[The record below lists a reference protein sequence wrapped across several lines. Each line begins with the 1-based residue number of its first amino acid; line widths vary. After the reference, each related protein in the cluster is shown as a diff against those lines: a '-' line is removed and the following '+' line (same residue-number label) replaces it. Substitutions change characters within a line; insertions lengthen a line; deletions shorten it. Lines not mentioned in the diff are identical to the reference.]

1 MKNLTRKTSL
11 LIAAWVAL
19 CMPLLLSGCMGE
31 RNHLRRGGK
40 DGEITLILRA
50 PAMDVDNNMR
60 QMSAH
65 QESAVKS
72 LKILVFK
79 TKDAG
84 ATLSDQ
90 QEKYAYEAKIS
101 SVTPQDGGKYY
112 KVVARLKGDD
122 NTTPYRLVL
131 IANHSFD
138 ADALAEGMSK
148 AEVFAA
154 SGLKEAFT
162 EKWDTNDA
170 AATIPMWGESDAKV
184 ITEGV
189 TFSDCFDQTG
199 EGKTKIHLIRSLA
212 RVDVGIS
219 FNADAASEET
229 TPTTDVPLTLESV
242 RVYRYATSFL
252 VPGTQTNTYYSDNGV
267 RKPKPVLPDGV
278 AMADDSKCLSFTAI
292 NDRTSVRDIYIP
304 ERLKGS
310 DKSDRPCL
318 VIGGKY
324 NGAAKATYYRLDFIQ
339 TPKVGHPKDT
349 AEALDILRNHRYR
362 FNITKVSGPGYDTP
376 EEALSGES
384 VNIYFDVVVW
394 DEAQVGEVRYDG
406 QYYLAVNKDKFEF
419 GKSEG
424 DDAFTVRTNWE
435 QGYKF
440 VDAEGNEL
448 PKSKAEAEAQN
459 KWYYLSDPK
468 DPAFV
473 KDQNFN
479 EKVFVLE
486 NTTGDARSA
495 AKGSIFVQAGRI
507 KWPLIINQSNKE
519 KLQIT
524 LYEGTATGTTPM
536 GDPISQLEVKQGGA
550 AKYVLV
556 KYTKGG
562 RLERR
567 MMTDNERYIWTPV
580 NDDPATGTAL
590 YKVELLAKS
599 LPEELFTLSELSR
612 FNVHKNGAE
621 AEADLNVYN
630 MVDNALP
637 FGDKD
642 LTWNLTKKSKT
653 FTLINKPGAFFIKA
667 SAPYKLEIVSI
678 TLEDG
683 SNQTDKSKV
692 VHDWTLNKVL
702 KESQGQ
708 LTGERIPVNPYDYIN
723 GESGITPGDLTG
735 ASVKLLITSTDPAR
749 KFEKQEFTLYFA
761 SGIVQPTANCY
772 ILKKDQKIPFIIP
785 VSEQIN
791 KAADWY
797 NKYESSF
804 DDAVYKRLS
813 AYPQRTADYTNG
825 GGAKLDKLDASA
837 RDWSLQVLWS
847 TIDPTGNTFGIDVT
861 QVYYH
866 NMGQQNYMSVKP
878 KDGAGA
884 GSAVVACIKDGKIIW
899 SWHIW
904 VVDTY
909 PWEKVNGLSTLPA
922 MNRNLGA
929 AKTPAAGNFVAE
941 NLPDVNEMGMYYQYG
956 RKDPFFAFDNLTGG
970 FDKTKAPK
978 IKYSTSLD
986 GRQGNATRSCGLGTD
1001 FRFYLM
1007 KDLIRN
1013 PTKMAYRD
1021 AQNEYILEFGTRD
1034 PNVASAVPSSNAS
1047 LAIWQGQTSA
1057 LEAEGS
1063 IRMSAT
1069 LKTNKTPF
1077 DPSPYGWKIPSAG
1090 VEANYIRSAQGINL
1104 RRTGF
1109 FHMGLLEGP
1118 VAGKIDYVANN
1129 NGSYLHLATRVSGYD
1144 VLGTLIF
1151 MPSNSWSFGPVNRA
1165 STSNAEYCPSN
1176 AMPIRPILNERES
1189 DYLRY
1194 TEEAFNMENR

>member
-1 MKNLTRKTSL
+1 MKTFRITFALSL
-11 LIAAWVAL
+11 
-19 CMPLLLSGCMGE
+19 CLLLAGIFAGCADKSHV
-31 RNHLRRGGK
+31 RRRG
-40 DGEITLILRA
+40 DGTITLVLQA
-50 PAMDVDNNMR
+50 PAMESGNAMR
-60 QMSAH
+60 QMSAD
-65 QESAVKS
+65 QESAVTADK
-72 LKILVFK
+72 LYVLVFK
-79 TKDAG
+79 TKG
-84 ATLSDQ
+84 ANGAPLDEPNEEYAYTAKVASVTPMA
-90 QEKYAYEAKIS
+90 EKYQYEAKI
-101 SVTPQDGGKYY
+101 
-112 KVVARLKGDD
+112 RLHADD
-122 NTTPYRLVL
+122 ASTPYRLVL
-131 IANHSFD
+131 ITNCDFD
-138 ADALAEGMSK
+138 PTALSPGMTK
-148 AEVFAA
+148 TQVFA
-154 SGLKEAFT
+154 SPSLKKEFT
-162 EKWDTNDA
+162 DKWPTDA
-170 AATIPMWGESDAKV
+170 NARIPMWGESDPQR
-184 ITEGV
+184 ITENV
-189 TFSDCFDQTG
+189 TFGDCKDG
-199 EGKTKIHLIRSLA
+199 SSKNRIHLVRSLA
-212 RVDVGIS
+212 RVDVGLN
-219 FNADAASEET
+219 FGTEFTSET
-229 TPTTDVPLTLESV
+229 ATPNGQTPFKLQSV
-242 RVYRYATSFL
+242 RVYRMANHFMI
-252 VPGTQTNTYYSDNGV
+252 PGTQSNTFRMDNNAK
-267 RKPKPVLPDGV
+267 KPIPVLPDGV
-278 AMADDSKCLSFTAI
+278 QMAADAKPLVFDQVSDPEKAT
-292 NDRTSVRDIYIP
+292 VREIYIP
-304 ERLKGS
+304 ERLKGTNRT
-310 DKSDRPCL
+310 DRPCL
-318 VIGGKY
+318 VIGGVYGSETKT
-324 NGAAKATYYRLDFIQ
+324 TYYRLDFIKKPTTASPQ
-339 TPKVGHPKDT
+339 DK

-362 FNITKVSGPGYDTP
+362 FNITKVTGPGSDTP
-376 EEALSGES
+376 EDALITEP
-384 VNIYFDVVVW
+384 VNIAFDVVVW
-394 DEAQVGEVRYDG
+394 NDGEIGEIRYDG
-406 QYYLAVNKDKFEF
+406 QYYLAVNKDKFDF

-435 QGYKF
+435 NGYKF
-440 VDAEGNEL
+440 VDENGNEL

-468 DPAFV
+468 DPAFA

-550 AKYVLV
+550 AKYVVV

-630 MVDNALP
+630 VVDNALP
-637 FGDKD
+637 FGDKA

-653 FTLINKPGAFFIKA
+653 FTLINKPSAFFIKA

-683 SNQTDKSKV
+683 SKQTDKSKV

-735 ASVKLLITSTDPAR
+735 ASVKLRITSTDPAR

-797 NKYESSF
+797 NKYEDSF
-804 DDAVYKRLS
+804 DAVVEERLNKNQNTQ
-813 AYPQRTADYTNG
+813 YHTD

-861 QVYYH
+861 PVYYH

-878 KDGAGA
+878 TEKAGA

-909 PWEKVNGLSTLPA
+909 PWEQVNGLSTLPA

-970 FDKTKAPK
+970 FDITKAPK
-978 IKYSTSLD
+978 IKYSTSQD
-986 GRQGNATRSCGLGTD
+986 GRQGNATRPFGLDGTMRF
-1001 FRFYLM
+1001 FRM
-1007 KDLIRN
+1007 KDLIRQ

-1021 AQNEYILEFGTRD
+1021 AQNEYILEFGSRD
-1034 PNVASAVPSSNAS
+1034 PNVATGVPSSNAS

-1090 VEANYIRSAQGINL
+1090 AEANCIRRAQGINL
-1104 RRTGF
+1104 RRTGL

-1118 VAGKIDYVANN
+1118 VVGKIDYVANN
-1129 NGSYLHLATRVSGYD
+1129 NGSYLHLATRVSGFD

-1151 MPSNSWSFGPVNRA
+1151 MPSNSWSFGPVNRGAA
-1165 STSNAEYCPSN
+1165 SGQEYCPSN

-1189 DYLRY
+1189 DYMRY

>member
-1 MKNLTRKTSL
+1 MKTFKITFALSL
-11 LIAAWVAL
+11 
-19 CMPLLLSGCMGE
+19 CLLLAGIFAGCADKSHV
-31 RNHLRRGGK
+31 RRRG
-40 DGEITLILRA
+40 DGTITLVLQA
-50 PAMDVDNNMR
+50 PAMESGNAMR
-60 QMSAH
+60 QMSAD
-65 QESAVKS
+65 QESAVSADK
-72 LKILVFK
+72 LYVLVFK
-79 TKDAG
+79 TKNNSVD
-84 ATLSDQ
+84 LDEPNEQ
-90 QEKYAYEAKIS
+90 YAYTAKVASVTRLTDKNQYEAKI
-101 SVTPQDGGKYY
+101 
-112 KVVARLKGDD
+112 RLKADD
-122 NTTPYRLVL
+122 ASTPYRLVL
-131 IANHSFD
+131 ITNCDFD
-138 ADALAEGMSK
+138 PTALSVGATK
-148 AEVFAA
+148 AEIFA
-154 SGLKEAFT
+154 SLKKAFT
-162 EKWDTNDA
+162 DKWPTDA
-170 AATIPMWGESDAKV
+170 NARIPMWGESNTQR
-184 ITEGV
+184 ITEDV
-189 TFSDCFDQTG
+189 TFGDCKDTNS
-199 EGKTKIHLIRSLA
+199 TNRIHLVRSLA
-212 RVDVGIS
+212 RVDVGLN
-219 FNADAASEET
+219 FGTEFTSET
-229 TPTTDVPLTLESV
+229 ATPNGQTPFKLQSV
-242 RVYRYATSFL
+242 RVYRMANSFMI
-252 VPGTQTNTYYSDNGV
+252 PGTQSNTFHMDNNAK
-267 RKPKPVLPDGV
+267 KPIPVLPDGV
-278 AMADDSKCLSFTAI
+278 QMAADANPLLFEQVSDPDKAT
-292 NDRTSVRDIYIP
+292 VREIYIP
-304 ERLKGS
+304 ERLKGTNRT
-310 DKSDRPCL
+310 DRPCL
-318 VIGGKY
+318 VIGGVYGSDTKP
-324 NGAAKATYYRLDFIQ
+324 TYYRLDFIKKP
-339 TPKVGHPKDT
+339 TPTSPKDQ

-362 FNITKVSGPGYDTP
+362 FNITKVTGPGSDTP
-376 EEALSGES
+376 EDALITEP
-384 VNIYFDVVVW
+384 VNIAFDVVVW
-394 DEAQVGEVRYDG
+394 NDGEIGEIRYDG

-419 GKSEG
+419 GKDEG

-435 QGYKF
+435 NGYKF
-440 VDAEGNEL
+440 VDANGNEL
-448 PKSKAEAEAQN
+448 PKTKEEAVA
-459 KWYYLSDPK
+459 KGMWYYLSDPK

-473 KDQNFN
+473 KDQDFR

-486 NTTGDARSA
+486 NATGADRTSA
-495 AKGSIFVQAGRI
+495 DGAIYVQAGRI

-550 AKYVLV
+550 AKYVVV

-630 MVDNALP
+630 VVDNALP
-637 FGDKD
+637 FGDKA

-653 FTLINKPGAFFIKA
+653 FTLINKPSAFFIKA

-683 SNQTDKSKV
+683 SKQTDKSKV

-735 ASVKLLITSTDPAR
+735 ASVKLRITSTDPAR

-797 NKYESSF
+797 NKYEDSF
-804 DDAVYKRLS
+804 GAVVEERLNKNQNTQ
-813 AYPQRTADYTNG
+813 YHTD

-861 QVYYH
+861 PVYYH

-878 KDGAGA
+878 TEKAGA

-909 PWEKVNGLSTLPA
+909 PWEQVNGLSTLPA

-970 FDKTKAPK
+970 FDITKAPK
-978 IKYSTSLD
+978 IKYSTSQD
-986 GRQGNATRSCGLGTD
+986 GRQGNATRPFGLDGTMRF
-1001 FRFYLM
+1001 FRM
-1007 KDLIRN
+1007 KDLIRQ

-1021 AQNEYILEFGTRD
+1021 AQNEYILEFGSRD
-1034 PNVASAVPSSNAS
+1034 PNVATGVPSSNAS

-1090 VEANYIRSAQGINL
+1090 AEANCIRRAQGINL
-1104 RRTGF
+1104 RRTGL

-1118 VAGKIDYVANN
+1118 VVGKIDYVANN
-1129 NGSYLHLATRVSGYD
+1129 NGSYLHLATRVSGFD

-1151 MPSNSWSFGPVNRA
+1151 MPSNSWSFGPVNRGAA
-1165 STSNAEYCPSN
+1165 SGQEYCPSN

-1189 DYLRY
+1189 DYMRY